1 MVMMIKIIKLITT
14 STQNNLLLVVISN
27 LARNLLLIKMVSRL
41 QNCLARKMIP
51 ILAKRRK
58 IAVVET
64 SKLGILLRVTKGE
77 IKTKRT
83 YTKMRF
89 KTVS

>member
-1 MVMMIKIIKLITT
+1 MVMIIKIIIPIIIT
-14 STQNNLLLVVISN
+14 TQNNLLLVVISN

-51 ILAKRRK
+51 ILSKRRK

-77 IKTKRT
+77 IKMKQT
-83 YTKMRF
+83 YTKTRF